1 MKFLWQ
7 CFGYKSKLPVVVVH
21 SQDLKGLL
29 KVKGHGDDKKTGA
42 GKVRAGM
49 LRAGMTRLTRA
60 TTPQL
65 PSQIQQRQVSRVG
78 APSPHP
84 CLAWWENRNVFQEGC
99 ARVWKTN
106 ILFSS
111 RTLFTLSEK
120 RHAHL
125 FQNKEQNWLGSPKH
139 LSSSI
144 IFCWD
149 FFVSGFTCSTSFFPF
164 LN

>member
-7 CFGYKSKLPVVVVH
+7 CFGYKSSCCWKPRFKRVAE
-21 SQDLKGLL
+21 SERTRGWQEDG
-29 KVKGHGDDKKTGA
+29 GRQSSCGNAAGRDDKTDQSDNTPSSPPDPAATGES
-42 GKVRAGM
+42 GR
-49 LRAGMTRLTRA
+49 R
-60 TTPQL
+60 PQ
-65 PSQIQQRQVSRVG
+65 S
-78 APSPHP
+78 HP

-111 RTLFTLSEK
+111 RTLFTLNEK
-120 RHAHL
+120 KHAHL
-125 FQNKEQNWLGSPKH
+125 FQNKEQNWLGLPKH